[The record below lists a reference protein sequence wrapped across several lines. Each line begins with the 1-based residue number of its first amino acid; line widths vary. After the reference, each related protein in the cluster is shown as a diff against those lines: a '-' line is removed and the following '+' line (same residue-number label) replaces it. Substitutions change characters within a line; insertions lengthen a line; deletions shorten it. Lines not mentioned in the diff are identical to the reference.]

1 MLRRLVVVILIFSL
15 TSQAMAYAKPNW
27 LISSAQALPMISER
41 EMVLNKAEVLY
52 LMTKKGAL
60 SSEAK
65 KALEASFVSALS
77 DASEVFYLSKIRHYK
92 LGAGASLE
100 VGALLKVKKTSWGSV
115 EVLALVDKWLN
126 VKGKGKGASI
136 TPIFFSDLTKSYPT
150 DSLYLKGYLYLT
162 QEVAYFKTEATRAL
176 EDLGYL
182 YQKRQGL
189 RAYYDKSFSFDFLI
203 APQKRPNDLTFDL
216 LAPLL

>member
-27 LISSAQALPMISER
+27 LISSVEALPMISER
-41 EMVLNKAEVLY
+41 EMVLNKAEVLH
-52 LMTKKGAL
+52 LMTKKASL
-60 SSEAK
+60 NPEAK

-77 DASEVFYLSKIRHYK
+77 DASEVYYLSKIRHYQ
-92 LGAGASLE
+92 LGASASLE
-100 VGALLKVKKTSWGSV
+100 VGALLKVKKTSWGSI

-126 VKGKGKGASI
+126 VKGKGASVS
-136 TPIFFSDLTKSYPT
+136 PIFFSDLTKSYPT

-162 QEVAYFKTEATRAL
+162 QEVAYFRTEATRGL
-176 EDLGYL
+176 EDLGYR

-189 RAYYDKSFSFDFLI
+189 RAYYEKSFSFDFLI
-203 APQKRPNDLTFDL
+203 APQKSPNDLTFDL